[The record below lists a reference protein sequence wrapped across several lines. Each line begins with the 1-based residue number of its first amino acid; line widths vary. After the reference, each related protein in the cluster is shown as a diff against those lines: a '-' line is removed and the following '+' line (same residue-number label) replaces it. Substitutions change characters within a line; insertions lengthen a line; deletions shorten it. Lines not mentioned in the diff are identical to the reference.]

1 MKGAGR
7 HILALLVPRSCCL
20 FPQPWGLGAS
30 SVVPSLLVPSPFVK
44 VDRTQPVTYRE

>member
-20 FPQPWGLGAS
+20 FPQPWGLGGAQS
-30 SVVPSLLVPSPFVK
+30 AGAQSLRKS
-44 VDRTQPVTYRE
+44 